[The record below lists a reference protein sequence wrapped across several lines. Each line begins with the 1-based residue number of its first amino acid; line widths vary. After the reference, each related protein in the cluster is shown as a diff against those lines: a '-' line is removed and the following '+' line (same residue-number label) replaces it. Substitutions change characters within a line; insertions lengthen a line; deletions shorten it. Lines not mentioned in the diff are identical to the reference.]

1 METFWLFIICSL
13 LFALNFFIT
22 KKFGL
27 KSVEYEIHFEE
38 NKKSEG
44 DEIHIIERIYN
55 GKILPLPWVKSEFE
69 VSAFFF
75 MENAKNYVVGDKL
88 RYISIFFLLPYQ
100 QIVRRHRFVA
110 TKRGFYKLDKIYL
123 VTGDLFG
130 LSTDD
135 RCYYVNSNITIYPA
149 FLDLK
154 KHLLPRSSLSGE
166 VVVKRHYYEDIFHF
180 AGIREYQSFD
190 SFNRINWNATAKY
203 NTLMVNKY
211 EYTSSGEALI
221 LLNVQSSEYE
231 RKEVFNKNAIEFG
244 IKIAASLAKECLDA
258 YIPVGFVCNG
268 VDEETLQPLEIL
280 LPSQDSNQ
288 LLKILETLAHIKIQV
303 NEYFEV
309 LLYQVLRS
317 YNFRELF
324 IITSFVNKEM
334 EDSILL
340 YSSLGVK
347 FTIIL
352 LEYNDKA
359 LNLESENVRIFL
371 AKQHLLESARA

>member
-1 METFWLFIICSL
+1 METFWLFIICSI
-13 LFALNFFIT
+13 LFALNFFVT
-22 KKFGL
+22 KKLGL
-27 KSVEYEIHFEE
+27 KNVEYEIYFEE
-38 NKKSEG
+38 TTKSEG
-44 DEIHIIERIYN
+44 EEIHIVERIYN

-69 VSAFFF
+69 VSSSFF

-135 RCYYVNSNITIYPA
+135 KCYYVNSAITIYPS
-149 FLDLK
+149 FLDLH
-154 KHLLPRSSLSGE
+154 KHIFPRSSLSGE

-180 AGIREYQSFD
+180 AGIREYQSND
-190 SFNRINWNATAKY
+190 SFNRINWNATAKH

-211 EYTSSGEALI
+211 EYTSSGDALI
-221 LLNVQSSEYE
+221 LLNIQSSEYE
-231 RKEVFNKNAIEFG
+231 RKEVFNKDAIEFG

-258 YIPVGFVCNG
+258 HIPVGFACNG
-268 VDEETLQPLEIL
+268 IDEETSLPLEIL
-280 LPSQDSNQ
+280 LPSQEQNQ
-288 LLKILETLAHIKIQV
+288 LLKILEVLAHIKIQM
-303 NEYFEV
+303 NEYFES

-324 IITSFVNKEM
+324 IITSFVNSEMKEA
-334 EDSILL
+334 IFL

-352 LEYNDKA
+352 LEHDLKT
-359 LNLESENVRIFL
+359 LDIESENVRIFL
-371 AKQHLLESARA
+371 AKQHLVENVRT